1 MRRILYICDR
11 KKCKNCDPGC
21 KHTTDIKHAKHFSRN
36 YCNRFVEDGTFQDA
50 AENMVYSLRRFM
62 EAKSKEAGGE
72 KQFCKTEEAGL
83 ETCAEA
89 LEHIKAICSDTP
101 KTKQSTKGISKISM
115 GDELKCL
122 SCGGKIKLTKET
134 FILGFDAEYIKCPHC
149 KKKIDVQNY
158 HMNGEKWQ

>member
-1 MRRILYICDR
+1 MKRILYICDR

-72 KQFCKTEEAGL
+72 QQFCKAEEVKA
-83 ETCAEA
+83 ETNTATP
-89 LEHIKAICSDTP
+89 DTP
-101 KTKQSTKGISKISM
+101 KTKTGKKGISKISM

-122 SCGGKIKLTKET
+122 SCGGKIELKKNLYFELRRGIYKMSALQEKNRCSKLSYER
-134 FILGFDAEYIKCPHC
+134 
-149 KKKIDVQNY
+149 
-158 HMNGEKWQ
+158 GEMEQ